1 MILVESEIYRI
12 DDVVSIQEQE
22 RIKNVL
28 LNERDFPWQ
37 FIHDVTLP
45 GKNTRQ
51 KRPGF
56 VHLFAEANFAPRG
69 VSGSKVVS
77 EYNEDVESI
86 IQFGAQK
93 INAREVDVLQSRSF
107 LQLPLSEQLAG
118 NEIDTPHLDL
128 GFDFHW
134 VFLYYVKD
142 SDGDTVIYDKKM
154 TAPDDIPLFETLKEK
169 VRITP
174 KQGTLIIF
182 NGLYWHTAEQ
192 PKKDVRCIINF
203 NLRVR

>member
-1 MILVESEIYRI
+1 M
-12 DDVVSIQEQE
+12 
-22 RIKNVL
+22 
-28 LNERDFPWQ
+28 
-37 FIHDVTLP
+37 
-45 GKNTRQ
+45 
-51 KRPGF
+51 
-56 VHLFAEANFAPRG
+56 
-69 VSGSKVVS
+69 S